1 MRIIEK
7 LKARILTFMNK
18 QAIKTLINVENYL
31 NIQNFQKITVDITNK
46 TLFSCCIK
54 IRVHVGKCIDSCY
67 WTKNYSTRV
76 IGKHNDAMLWLF
88 YNLSYIIQSQSDN
101 EFLFTIQYDSSD
113 YVESIEFI
121 KKYKLVHQDKK
132 EIKDFTSDIFGVEV

>member
-7 LKARILTFMNK
+7 LKARILTFINK
-18 QAIKTLINVENYL
+18 QAIKTLINMENYL
-31 NIQNFQKITVDITNK
+31 NIQNFQKVIVTITNK

-54 IRVHVGKCIDSCY
+54 IQVHVGECIDSCY
-67 WTKNYSTRV
+67 WTKNYTTRV
-76 IGKHNDAMLWLF
+76 NGRHNDAMLGLF

-101 EFLFTIQYDSSD
+101 EFLFTVQYNPSD